1 MRILK
6 NENGQD
12 YYILFG
18 KEGDRAL
25 LCGINVNQYVVCG
38 VLEKTSWFH
47 GTYFENFDEAYKFW
61 GKEQKN
67 DS

>member
-6 NENGQD
+6 NENGKD

-18 KEGDRAL
+18 EKGSRAL
-25 LCGINVNQYVVCG
+25 LCGINVNQYVVCC

-47 GTYFENFDEAYKFW
+47 GMYFENFDEA
-61 GKEQKN
+61 
-67 DS
+67 